1 MINNILKLSAVMA
14 ISIYIFFI
22 VLLLYYFNHHTEK
35 QNRHF
40 VKKND
45 EKIAVSLA
53 ATSANKV
60 KHRHVKATSSVK
72 KRVKKRHKRRK
83 KKRVIKKRKPKK
95 THSKHKAKKR
105 SVKKNREKK
114 RVSNLFNKV
123 KSKHPSKNTSKSK
136 GSSHSMK
143 KKSAKKL
150 DKGIENAYFAKIE
163 NILASWPAQ
172 SEFAG
177 EKITVW
183 IKVKNDGSF
192 TFKLLSH
199 SNNRDFNS
207 GLIQYLKQL
216 QKIGFDAHKNAKPY
230 ELNIEFIAKE

>member
-14 ISIYIFFI
+14 VSIYIFFI
-22 VLLLYYFNHHTEK
+22 VLLLYYFNHHTDT
-35 QNRHF
+35 QNRHY

-45 EKIAVSLA
+45 ERIAVSLA
-53 ATSANKV
+53 AASANKP
-60 KHRHVKATSSVK
+60 KQKSVKATSHTPSIAKK
-72 KRVKKRHKRRK
+72 KRAKKVKKRRK
-83 KKRVIKKRKPKK
+83 KSEKVIKKIKKSKVKK
-95 THSKHKAKKR
+95 TKSKHKAKK
-105 SVKKNREKK
+105 K
-114 RVSNLFNKV
+114 VSNLFNKV
-123 KSKHPSKNTSKSK
+123 KSKQPSKSTSKSK

-143 KKSAKKL
+143 KNSEKKL

-163 NILASWPAQ
+163 DVLASWPAQ

-177 EKITVW
+177 EKIIVW
-183 IKVKNDGSF
+183 IKVKSDGSF

-216 QKIGFDAHKNAKPY
+216 QKIGFDAHKNVKPY